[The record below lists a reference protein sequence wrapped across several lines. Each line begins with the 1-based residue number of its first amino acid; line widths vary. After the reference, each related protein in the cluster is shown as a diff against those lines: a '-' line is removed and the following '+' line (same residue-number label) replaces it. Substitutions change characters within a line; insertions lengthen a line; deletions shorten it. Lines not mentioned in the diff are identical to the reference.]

1 MKIKSSFI
9 RHDSDEESMLIPT
22 GDADFSGI
30 VKGNATLGAII
41 DLMMEDTTE
50 EEVVSAMK
58 ERFEGAPEGAIERDV
73 GIVIEKL
80 RSIGAL
86 DE

>member
-1 MKIKSSFI
+1 MKIRSSFI
-9 RHDSDEESMLIPT
+9 RHDSDGESMLIPT

-30 VKGNATLGAII
+30 VKGNTTLGAII
-41 DLMMEDTTE
+41 DLMTEDTTE
-50 EEVVSAMK
+50 EEVVSAMRK
-58 ERFEGAPEGAIERDV
+58 RFDAPEGVIERDV
-73 GIVIEKL
+73 GLVISKL